1 MLPPEKND
9 VLDLITR
16 LVASTCFSTTA
27 RFYDLQLD
35 HWGFSRKG
43 TESFRDMHLRLK
55 KPIGEWWESEH
66 NGFKDNGTMGA
77 AKLNDLAREPSA
89 HTYYFTMSFDA
100 TKPYPKVNPSVEDVK
115 RFPVYP
121 LVSLHGFGFPG
132 PFDVGAHIGSGLGHI
147 IHAVSDVF
155 LGSP

>member
-16 LVASTCFSTTA
+16 LVATASFSTTA

-43 TESFRDMHLRLK
+43 AESFRDMCLRLK
-55 KPIGEWWESEH
+55 EPIGKWWESEH
-66 NGFKDNGTMGA
+66 NGFKDNGIRGV
-77 AKLNDLAREPSA
+77 AKLNDLARNPSA

-100 TKPYPKVNPSVEDVK
+100 TNTFPKLSLSPEDIK
-115 RFPVYP
+115 GFPV
-121 LVSLHGFGFPG
+121 HQ
-132 PFDVGAHIGSGLGHI
+132 
-147 IHAVSDVF
+147 
-155 LGSP
+155 